1 MSVIDD
7 ILGIKK
13 ENRTPVSTSVAN
25 NQPAPAAEEV
35 ATQQFNPPVD
45 FRSAY
50 NNTGNF
56 YDALSK
62 TFGPREVIDEKAVK
76 SRKNLAGLA
85 DFATNLNDI
94 ISGSIGGNVVA
105 RNSSAMSDFDNKLMG
120 YRRQLDDRNRQYDM
134 MAYRAKMMDMQEG
147 MRRGDRAEDI
157 LHRDKREQV
166 KDERYKDGRDWQER
180 QAEES
185 TRRWNKS
192 SEMQDKQF
200 KQQQK
205 NADRSFDLQK
215 QRADASERAAVMRY
229 LYQNAKSNGKGD
241 NAPVDFI
248 TNAETYSLP
257 KKSAKAIVPQLYS
270 IMQEDASKLGADESN
285 LIDIKMTFGEGGD
298 QASKMEAVVRANLNR
313 YPRAEQFLREYTS
326 QSVPLS
332 PDKSKWDSKAIPD
345 SISNKWDSKIIK

>member
-13 ENRTPVSTSVAN
+13 ESPASTPVVNDQATPIVEEKPIQQST
-25 NQPAPAAEEV
+25 
-35 ATQQFNPPVD
+35 TPVD
-45 FRSAY
+45 FRSVY
-50 NNTGNF
+50 NNNGDF

-85 DFATNLNDI
+85 DFATNLSDI

-105 RNSSAMSDFDNKLMG
+105 RNSSASSDFDNKLMG
-120 YRRQLDDRNRQYDM
+120 YRRQLDDKNRQYDM
-134 MAYRAKMMDMQEG
+134 MAYRAKMMDIQER
-147 MRRGDRAEDI
+147 MRRGERLEDI
-157 LHRDKREQV
+157 AHRDKREGIQDV
-166 KDERYKDGRDWQER
+166 RYKEEKDWRKERAGKQDEQWDKSFGMQRDQLDHR
-180 QAEES
+180 KKIDHES
-185 TRRWNKS
+185 L
-192 SEMQDKQF
+192 E
-200 KQQQK
+200 
-205 NADRSFDLQK
+205 LQK
-215 QRADASERAAVMRY
+215 QRIEASERAAVTRY
-229 LYQNAKSNGKGD
+229 LYQNTKSKGKGD

-270 IMQEDASKLGADESN
+270 IMQEDASKLGADETN

-313 YPRAEQFLREYTS
+313 YPRAEKFLKEYSS
-326 QSVPLS
+326 QSAPFS
-332 PDKSKWDSKAIPD
+332 PGGSKWDSKAIPD
-345 SISNKWDSKIIK
+345 SVSNKWDSKIIK